1 MNDVRSGTICILSSR
16 SLTSSI
22 IQAPRGH
29 LRAKLQRQLGLGSR
43 RCPSGTAATRLCFH
57 NNGEPL
63 QWRRLSASGY
73 QGRFLS
79 HCEPSE
85 QIVFSSQFRLNI
97 LGCEKTHLR
106 LIWWE
111 MEPATRGVYTG
122 RFLCVCVCTCVS
134 VFQTWINV
142 FKCQFSS
149 SAICVKSIMSSV
161 CGGVCTCFDERLSTT
176 CAPKSKSIFHEKS
189 VWHLLMIKLQIN
201 CLWCFYGCVLL
212 CVCVLR
218 GGGVYLEWIIQR
230 KSRLFSGGEGKDT
243 SETYG
248 RKSHWK
254 QWAVN

>member
-122 RFLCVCVCTCVS
+122 RFLCVCTCVS

-161 CGGVCTCFDERLSTT
+161 CGGVCTWRCSSPFRRATEHDVCTKVQKYLSW
-176 CAPKSKSIFHEKS
+176 KVS
-189 VWHLLMIKLQIN
+189 V
-201 CLWCFYGCVLL
+201 
-212 CVCVLR
+212 
-218 GGGVYLEWIIQR
+218 
-230 KSRLFSGGEGKDT
+230 T
-243 SETYG
+243 SFND
-248 RKSHWK
+248 K
-254 QWAVN
+254 AAN